1 MNWLFAYRAHLNAEI
16 DYLKDQLAQR
26 QRRIDELQESLIQIA
41 QKPTMK
47 VQYRQAPD
55 GKLTPIQPRGWEEL
69 RKQRRENQEEENNDA
84 ISS

>member
-1 MNWLFAYRAHLNAEI
+1 MNWLFAYRAHLNEEI

-47 VQYRQAPD
+47 VQHRQAPD
-55 GKLTPIQPRGWEEL
+55 GKLAPIQPRGWEEL
-69 RKQRRENQEEENNDA
+69 RKQRRENPEEENNDA
-84 ISS
+84 VSS